1 MLQGFVI
8 LYTKYECWPIL
19 WLPVLQYLKL
29 NLTGLLVWWQRFF
42 LHEVLYEKKKGR
54 DGEMNGRKEEGGRE
68 FYLTILHFLVIYLQ
82 KTNFII
88 YLNVSWMWKKS
99 TSAILPLP
107 ESFSSI
113 RNAGRFAN
121 GHSCMF
127 QKNFVCYFRIVFISF
142 WSVVSQPVGCDPF
155 EGQMTHSQES
165 SETIGKH
172 IYLHYDL

>member
-1 MLQGFVI
+1 MLAHFMIACIAVFETKLDWTSGMMTKI
-8 LYTKYECWPIL
+8 LSTWGAL
-19 WLPVLQYLKL
+19 W
-29 NLTGLLVWWQRFF
+29 
-42 LHEVLYEKKKGR
+42 KKERKGWR
-54 DGEMNGRKEEGGRE
+54 NEWMEEGGRE
-68 FYLTILHFLVIYLQ
+68 GILTILHFLVIYLQ

-155 EGQMTHSQES
+155 EGQMTHSQGS

-172 IYLHYDL
+172 IYLHLWFITVTKLVMK